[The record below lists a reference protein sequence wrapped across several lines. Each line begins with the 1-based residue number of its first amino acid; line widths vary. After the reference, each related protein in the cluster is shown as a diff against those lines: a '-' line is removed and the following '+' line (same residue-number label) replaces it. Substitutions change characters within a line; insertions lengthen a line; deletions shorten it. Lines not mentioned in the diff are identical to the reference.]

1 MLEKFLK
8 IVESGYSVSF
18 DMERIDG
25 AMKISVGKNY
35 AVASHYVNLN
45 HAEDFGLPKDIV
57 IMATIEK
64 LMRELEV

>member
-1 MLEKFLK
+1 MLNKFLN
-8 IVESGYSVSF
+8 ILDSGYSVSF

-25 AMKISVGKNY
+25 ALKISVCKNESI
-35 AVASHYVNLN
+35 ACHYINLN